1 MDHAPVIPF
10 INIRTIAGLPLLT
23 TLTLFLPMILD
34 NCRVTSPDD
43 SNSIFTHDF
52 RHRCTSFF
60 NETYVCHYSIIS
72 T

>member
-34 NCRVTSPDD
+34 NCRVASADD

-52 RHRCTSFF
+52 GQLQGCLS
-60 NETYVCHYSIIS
+60 
-72 T
+72 